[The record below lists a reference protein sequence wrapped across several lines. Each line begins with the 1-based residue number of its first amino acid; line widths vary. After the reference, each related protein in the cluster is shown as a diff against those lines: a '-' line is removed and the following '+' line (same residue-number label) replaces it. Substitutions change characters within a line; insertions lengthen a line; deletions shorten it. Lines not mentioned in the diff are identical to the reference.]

1 MASIVSMTEA
11 VSRSILEN
19 VKERT
24 TIAFA
29 GRDFD
34 EASLRSYLENCQNE
48 VIERYAGK
56 IDAIQI
62 VIHQEL
68 HVVRVYMRLRGPDLK
83 ALRESSTTIEFELP
97 RGSP

>member
-19 VKERT
+19 LKQRT
-24 TIAFA
+24 TVAFSS
-29 GRDFD
+29 GNVD
-34 EASLRSYLENCQNE
+34 ETSLRLFLESWQSE

-56 IDAIQI
+56 IDSIQI
-62 VIHQEL
+62 VIAEDWHI
-68 HVVRVYMRLRGPDLK
+68 VKVYARLRGPDFK
-83 ALRESSTTIEFELP
+83 ALRESSTTIEFNLP